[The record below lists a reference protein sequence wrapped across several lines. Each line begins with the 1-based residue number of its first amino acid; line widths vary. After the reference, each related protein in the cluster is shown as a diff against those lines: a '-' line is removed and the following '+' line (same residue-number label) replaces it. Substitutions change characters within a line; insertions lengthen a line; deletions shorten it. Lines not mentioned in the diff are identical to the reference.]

1 MDYVTVLLGFIF
13 GAILIFARLNRFS
26 TVSGAARWTDLAV
39 PKTIALSLGVGA
51 MLLALEISLG
61 AAQFHVKPFIIGGIV
76 LGGLI
81 FGVGMAIL
89 GYCPGTLFI
98 TAGEGALDAMVGIVG
113 GILAGIVYTVLLP
126 SISGILGPDLGK
138 LSLASVTGGE
148 GYLYGILVVVIG
160 VAFISAAMYLH
171 RIEKTT
177 NMKWLISGI
186 SLGIFNPLVFLTAV
200 AGRPIGASTTYP
212 YVGDLLT
219 GITGNSYFEKIS
231 TPGFW
236 EFKFLVG
243 ALLAGLIFSLVKGEF
258 KFAMIPEGWAKLRGT
273 SATNRAVW
281 SFAGGF
287 ILVFGARM
295 AGGCTSGHII
305 SGGMQLAFS
314 SLVFGIFVFA
324 GLLLTG
330 KYFFKK

>member
-1 MDYVTVLLGFIF
+1 MDYIIILLGFIF
-13 GAILIFARLNRFS
+13 GAILIYARLNKFD
-26 TVSGAARWTDLAV
+26 TVSGAALWTDLTV
-39 PKTIALSLGVGA
+39 PKTIALALGVGA
-51 MLLALEISLG
+51 ILLALEINLG

-81 FGVGMAIL
+81 FGIGMAIL

-113 GILAGIVYTVLLP
+113 GILAGIAYTVLLP

-148 GYLYGILVVVIG
+148 GYLYASLVVIIG

-171 RIEKTT
+171 RIEKTS
-177 NMKWLISGI
+177 NMKWIISGI
-186 SLGIFNPLVFLTAV
+186 SLGIFNPIVFLSTV

-212 YVGDLLT
+212 YAGDLLT
-219 GITGNSYFEKIS
+219 GITDNSYFEKIT
-231 TPGFW
+231 TPGLW
-236 EFKFLVG
+236 ELKFLVG
-243 ALLAGLIFSLVKGEF
+243 ALLSGLIFSLVKGDF
-258 KFAMIPEGWAKLRGT
+258 KFTMIPEGWTKLRG
-273 SATNRAVW
+273 SSVTNRAAW